1 MLDSLY
7 YGNISPFEKAVP
19 TGKEYREK
27 TKQVSQVLEQL
38 AHGLNEG
45 QMEQIRKLQ
54 TLMIDTHCMELE
66 AAFRYGF
73 SLGVFIMKNMC
84 PVRNTN
90 FVRQSR
96 TRTGH
101 IQNISYIT
109 SLKL

>member
-73 SLGVFIMKNMC
+73 SLGVFIMKDVVDTMEADREGT
-84 PVRNTN
+84 P
-90 FVRQSR
+90 
-96 TRTGH
+96 
-101 IQNISYIT
+101 
-109 SLKL
+109 